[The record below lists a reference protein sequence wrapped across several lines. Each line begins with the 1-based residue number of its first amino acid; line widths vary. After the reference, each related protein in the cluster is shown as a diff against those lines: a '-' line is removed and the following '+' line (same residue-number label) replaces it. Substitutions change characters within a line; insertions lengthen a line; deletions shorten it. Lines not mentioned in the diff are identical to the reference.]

1 MTEQELKSKKAK
13 LQLLQAGI
21 GAVGTI
27 SGWVYA
33 NKTGGGFWRY
43 LGFGFMGGIA
53 LGSIGY
59 FTVAP
64 KLVDVQ
70 LQLDE
75 QMKLRDLTQN
85 RVKTY

>member
-1 MTEQELKSKKAK
+1 
-13 LQLLQAGI
+13 
-21 GAVGTI
+21 
-27 SGWVYA
+27 
-33 NKTGGGFWRY
+33 
-43 LGFGFMGGIA
+43 MGGIA

-75 QMKLRDLTQN
+75 QMKLRDLTT
-85 RVKTY
+85 KEE